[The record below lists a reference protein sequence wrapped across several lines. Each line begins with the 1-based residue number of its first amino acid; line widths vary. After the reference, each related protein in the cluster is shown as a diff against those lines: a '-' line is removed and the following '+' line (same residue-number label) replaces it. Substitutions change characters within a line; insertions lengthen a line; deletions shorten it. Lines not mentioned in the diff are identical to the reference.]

1 MNTKPTIAARQKTA
15 IQQTFVGTT
24 DAARRSNSGRSVGS
38 ASSRPRGRRNFG
50 LGNGSDSSRDEM
62 NLAEFPLAVLSSRV
76 NSSVKT
82 LEFSDDLRTPSGEM
96 VQRKWIITGADKFGL
111 PTATDDDVVLGLMRM
126 TMDQGF
132 RDRKIYFTRYELLK
146 TLRWSTEGRSY
157 KRLIKS
163 LDRLSGVRIRSTNSF
178 YDNSTKSYQ
187 TCNFGIIDAYE
198 INDERGSAKAGA
210 RADLPSSYFV
220 WSEVLFDSFKAGFVK
235 KLDLD
240 FYFTLKSAVSRRLY
254 RYLDKHFYYKS
265 SLELPLMTLAF
276 EKIGLSRSYRY
287 VSSIKQQLEPAAR
300 ELKEAGFLSDYEFT
314 GKGSLARV
322 RFAARNAQQEAA
334 TRSDSPSGEHVGVE
348 AAPRTKQEALSPRA
362 KELMSSLCDR
372 GIVRFQ
378 AQRLLLKKSEAELQ
392 QVSDIIRYFD
402 FLVQTEDKKISRN
415 PTGFL
420 YRAVESPFKFSVP
433 ERFVTGPKAGEAS
446 ARNTRGRPELKLF
459 KTEKSAP
466 PASPENAGDDDPAYQ
481 AYCDSLV
488 EKQAMSLTDDRKA
501 TLYQEVER
509 KMSFLRNVISED
521 RYLEA
526 VNGCFRKELLALA
539 SPLSYQAWLHR

>member
-1 MNTKPTIAARQKTA
+1 MP
-15 IQQTFVGTT
+15 IQQTFVGSPEI
-24 DAARRSNSGRSVGS
+24 ANSSGGHSNPQG
-38 ASSRPRGRRNFG
+38 SSRSARSGKHRGRRNFG

-82 LEFSDDLRTPSGEM
+82 LEFSDDLRTPTGEM

-187 TCNFGIIDAYE
+187 TCNFGIIDSYE
-198 INDERGSAKAGA
+198 INDERGAAKSGA
-210 RADLPSSYFV
+210 RSDVPSSYFV

-265 SLELPLMTLAF
+265 SIELPLMTLAF

-314 GKGSLARV
+314 GKGGLARV
-322 RFAARNAQQEAA
+322 RFAARNAQQETQTQNASV
-334 TRSDSPSGEHVGVE
+334 SDDVNQSAKGAGRARP
-348 AAPRTKQEALSPRA
+348 EALSPKA
-362 KELMSSLCDR
+362 KELMASLTKR
-372 GIVRFQ
+372 GIVSFQ
-378 AQRLLLKKSEAELQ
+378 AQRLLLKKSDSELQ

-420 YRAVESPFKFSVP
+420 YRAVESPFRFSVP
-433 ERFVTGPKAGEAS
+433 ERFVTKLQAGEAS
-446 ARNTRGRPELKLF
+446 SRNTNGRPELKLF

-466 PASPENAGDDDPAYQ
+466 PAKIENSGDDDPRYQ
-481 AYCDSLV
+481 AYCEHLV
-488 EKQAMSLTDDRKA
+488 EKQAMSLSDDRKA
-501 TLYQEVER
+501 TLYADVER
-509 KMSFLRNVISED
+509 KMAFLRNVISED

-526 VNGCFRKELLALA
+526 VNGCFRKELLSLA
-539 SPLSYQAWLHR
+539 SPLSYQAWLKRVEQF